1 MRERGTEER
10 SSSSLLSLTLWEEA
24 EVEMFVG
31 KSINMVSAVHADDG
45 RHGRRTGGSGGGCVL
60 LYIYKKARST
70 NCPSGFCSH
79 HSSGLYFPS
88 FELWGLVCLVV
99 GGAHTDAAA
108 RNSHSSAPKGWRRLT
123 KKFGLGSSRKKIITA
138 QHFYVRVCVCALS
151 LLLEWFFWRH
161 DNYMN
166 HHNHHQLSRAI

>member
-60 LYIYKKARST
+60 LYIYIYIKRPEAQIARPVS
-70 NCPSGFCSH
+70 
-79 HSSGLYFPS
+79 
-88 FELWGLVCLVV
+88 VV
-99 GGAHTDAAA
+99 
-108 RNSHSSAPKGWRRLT
+108 
-123 KKFGLGSSRKKIITA
+123 IIHRA
-138 QHFYVRVCVCALS
+138 CIF
-151 LLLEWFFWRH
+151 LLLNFGV
-161 DNYMN
+161 
-166 HHNHHQLSRAI
+166 

>member
-1 MRERGTEER
+1 MWGNLSTWYPQFMPMMDDTADAREAQEED
-10 SSSSLLSLTLWEEA
+10 A
-24 EVEMFVG
+24 YF
-31 KSINMVSAVHADDG
+31 
-45 RHGRRTGGSGGGCVL
+45 
-60 LYIYKKARST
+60 YIYIYIYIKARST

-151 LLLEWFFWRH
+151 LLLEWF
-161 DNYMN
+161 
-166 HHNHHQLSRAI
+166 AGATTTI